1 MAKTLE
7 VSERYLSGLIAKGV
21 VPVYRLG
28 KIVFLDP
35 EEVYETIRRNGS
47 TRLSRSEQSNDQD
60 GEPSA

>member
-7 VSERYLSGLIAKGV
+7 VSERYLSGLISKGV

-47 TRLSRSEQSNDQD
+47 TLLPRTKQSNDQ
-60 GEPSA
+60 EEKASA